1 MQKPQLVFALCV
13 VNLALAA
20 CGASPTGSAAPHL
33 ATPDRVVLI
42 SVDGLRGD
50 AMAGMP
56 TLTALRDR
64 GLWTD
69 SMRTVLPA
77 LTVPGHLSMLTGRDV
92 TTLGIVSNDLDERY
106 ALNLVMNGASTVFDW
121 VRGAGGTTAAVA
133 GAVFVPPDRRAD
145 AERLFGVDTLVAADL
160 AEDSVRAQA
169 VGIERNGKRPTL
181 LFVHFSGAD
190 LAGHESGWIVPGVRT
205 SAGADSLAP
214 SYVSAALRVDSA
226 IAGLWATLAADV
238 EAGRTAIIVTADH
251 GGGHGEHC
259 AATPE
264 EPAFREHC
272 TAASGDLMIP
282 FVLVAK
288 GVAHAKL
295 PAGSRI
301 TQVGPTVGAL
311 LRTWMPKAVDT
322 PVAY

>member
-1 MQKPQLVFALCV
+1 MQKPPLVFALCV
-13 VNLALAA
+13 VTLALAA

-56 TLTALRDR
+56 TLAALRDR
-64 GLWTD
+64 GLWSD

-92 TTLGIVSNDLDERY
+92 TTLGIVSNDLDEKY

-121 VRGAGGTTAAVA
+121 VRGAGGTSAAVA
-133 GAVFVPPDRRAD
+133 GAAFVPADRRAD
-145 AERLFGVDTLVAADL
+145 AERLFGVDTLVAADP

-169 VGIERNGKRPTL
+169 VGIQRNGQKPTL

-190 LAGHESGWIVPGVRT
+190 EAGHQSGWISPGIHT
-205 SAGADSLAP
+205 ATGADSLAA
-214 SYVSAALRVDSA
+214 SYVAATLRVDSA
-226 IAGLWATLAADV
+226 IAGVWATIAADV

-251 GGGHGEHC
+251 GGGHGDHC
-259 AATPE
+259 ADTPDQ
-264 EPAFREHC
+264 PAFREHC
-272 TAASGDLMIP
+272 TAASGDRMIP

-295 PAGSRI
+295 PPGSRV

-311 LRTWMPKAVDT
+311 LGAWMPKAVDS
-322 PVAY
+322 PVVY